1 MRLVLGRAIGGR
13 RRTMHGVI
21 GTGDSSNRMW
31 WNLGAR
37 AMKDHMLREFTSWAI
52 SCPNKETADDLWDF
66 IIKAREV
73 TVDFDTHA

>member
-1 MRLVLGRAIGGR
+1 
-13 RRTMHGVI
+13 
-21 GTGDSSNRMW
+21 MW

-52 SCPNKETADDLWDF
+52 SCPNRETADDLWDF

-73 TVDFDTHA
+73 NVDFDTHA